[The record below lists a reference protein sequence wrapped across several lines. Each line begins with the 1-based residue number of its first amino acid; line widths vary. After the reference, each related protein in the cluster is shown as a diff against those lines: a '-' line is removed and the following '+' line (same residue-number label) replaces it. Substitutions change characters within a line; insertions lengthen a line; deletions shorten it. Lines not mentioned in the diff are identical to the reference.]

1 MNPPTRAT
9 TTCFLCKANPPARGF
24 RICRACF
31 RLGGYTERDEPVP
44 REEEPKTRE
53 EPMTVEPV
61 RGPLP
66 PDPQDFYAMPK
77 DAPWTGTVCGCTKPR
92 GEFYDSWGGKC
103 KECRK
108 KDDQERRLKRR
119 QGEPVKKAPEKHE
132 KQSTDQPPPKRPSPA
147 ENENPEPK
155 LPYACPKHGP
165 HAGFVVGGNP
175 TKSCPVCV
183 KEKRDASL
191 RRSFEVQIKIDLSE
205 KPFLYSVLEAVARE
219 AGMTPAD
226 WILSRAVASIHP
238 DHFKGAVMQSL
249 QKP

>member
-1 MNPPTRAT
+1 MTLCIICKRNPP
-9 TTCFLCKANPPARGF
+9 LKGF
-24 RICRACF
+24 RLCSDCF
-31 RLGGYTERDEPVP
+31 RLDTFRLRKAEPEDIHP
-44 REEEPKTRE
+44 QESHEEK
-53 EPMTVEPV
+53 PMP
-61 RGPLP
+61 PA
-66 PDPQDFYAMPK
+66 PDPPNFRTMSK
-77 DAPWTGTVCGCTKPR
+77 HELWTGTVCGCTKPR
-92 GEFYDSWGGKC
+92 SEFYDSWGGKC

-119 QGEPVKKAPEKHE
+119 QGEPVKKAPVKHE
-132 KQSTDQPPPKRPSPA
+132 KQSTNQPPPKRPSPPP

-155 LPYACPKHGP
+155 LPYACPTHGP

-191 RRSFEVQIKIDLSE
+191 RRSFDVQIKIDLSE
-205 KPFLYSVLEAVARE
+205 NAFLYSVLEAVARE

-226 WILSRAVASIHP
+226 WILQAAVHSIHP
-238 DHFKGAVMQSL
+238 DFFKGAVMQSL